1 MALKRRSLRKN
12 LTTDELLLAINRSFI
27 KHNVSSVTK
36 IPKFN
41 IELIELTCLEYHP
54 KRFLVCDSRE
64 NEYEGERPDDMLPCY
79 YGATIHEALMEAYKN
94 HG

>member
-1 MALKRRSLRKN
+1 MALKRKNLRKD

-27 KHNVSSVTK
+27 KEPGSSVAKT
-36 IPKFN
+36 PKFN
-41 IELIELTCLEYHP
+41 IEVTCLKEDS

-64 NEYEGERPDDMLPCY
+64 NEYEGDGPDGMLPCY
-79 YGATIHEALMEAYKN
+79 NGSTIHEALMEAYKN